1 MLLRNH
7 QKTGLFLLLCLFSLL
22 SFSQNNLT
30 QTLRGEVV
38 DAFTKLPLP
47 GATVVV
53 LNSDP
58 IQGTTTDADGNFR
71 FEKLLTGRTE
81 IQVSMVGYHPV
92 VLSNL
97 LLTTGRELVV
107 NINLEEQ
114 VIALGGIEITAANSD
129 QPRNEMAITSARS
142 FTVEQ
147 TERYAGSLGDPSRM
161 AQNFAGVSSAGDQ
174 RNDIII
180 RGNSPQGLLWRL
192 EGIDIPNP
200 NHFGSM
206 GSTGGP
212 VGMLNNNLL
221 ANSDFYTGAFPAEFG
236 NALAG
241 AFDLRLRNGNNE
253 KHEFMGQVGFNG
265 FELGAEGPL
274 CRKTRASY
282 LVNIR
287 YSTMEVLN
295 KLRMDFGTGNAV
307 PQYKDISFKL
317 NFPTKSGRVTLFG
330 MAGDSYIE
338 MLDSKGDSAQFG
350 FSGTD
355 LFFGSQMGV
364 AGLTHVHYFSNDA
377 RVTTNLAMTGHQNK
391 TSMIDFVF
399 NPEIEMINEHIYE
412 IKYSLSSKYSQ
423 RINKQNFV
431 NTGFVFDLFDIMQKG
446 KQYVKHIQDYRYYM
460 DIHEN
465 LSSAKAF
472 AEWQYKFSDR
482 LTLNTGLHG
491 AYLFLNDSHTIEP
504 RMALKWQASNKEAV
518 SFGAGLHSQSQLK
531 PVYFMQLLTD
541 SVNNSYERTNEK
553 LDFSKSMHLV
563 AGYDRVLGDR
573 HRLKLE
579 VYYQHLY
586 NIPVSPDRPE
596 YSMLNSGGGFSYNVF
611 HNCVNEG
618 KGKNMGV
625 ELTLEKFL
633 DKGFYYLLTA
643 SVFDS
648 KATGFDGIWR
658 NTLFNNNYVFNAL
671 GGYEWHFNQ
680 KTSLAADLKGVWA
693 GGMRYLPIDTE
704 QSALNNSA
712 VYDWANV
719 NAERFPD
726 YFRINARVTLRLNGK
741 KVNQEWG
748 LDLQNLTNHQNI
760 FTQNWDSN
768 KQEVSTSYQ
777 MGFMPMMTYKIFF

>member
-295 KLRMDFGTGNAV
+295 KLGMDFGTGNAV

-482 LTLNTGLHG
+482 LH
-491 AYLFLNDSHTIEP
+491 
-504 RMALKWQASNKEAV
+504 
-518 SFGAGLHSQSQLK
+518 
-531 PVYFMQLLTD
+531 
-541 SVNNSYERTNEK
+541 
-553 LDFSKSMHLV
+553 
-563 AGYDRVLGDR
+563 
-573 HRLKLE
+573 
-579 VYYQHLY
+579 
-586 NIPVSPDRPE
+586 
-596 YSMLNSGGGFSYNVF
+596 
-611 HNCVNEG
+611 
-618 KGKNMGV
+618 
-625 ELTLEKFL
+625 
-633 DKGFYYLLTA
+633 
-643 SVFDS
+643 
-648 KATGFDGIWR
+648 
-658 NTLFNNNYVFNAL
+658 
-671 GGYEWHFNQ
+671 
-680 KTSLAADLKGVWA
+680 
-693 GGMRYLPIDTE
+693 
-704 QSALNNSA
+704 
-712 VYDWANV
+712 
-719 NAERFPD
+719 
-726 YFRINARVTLRLNGK
+726 
-741 KVNQEWG
+741 
-748 LDLQNLTNHQNI
+748 
-760 FTQNWDSN
+760 
-768 KQEVSTSYQ
+768 
-777 MGFMPMMTYKIFF
+777 